1 MSIERFIGQVTRDDE
16 NTVTAFLYS
25 LMDVAYV
32 RTIILRALLKP
43 ALLHP
48 AILRSAILRGKNPYE
63 IVEGIEFSHITTQK
77 REDDVGQPD
86 ICIKNDECYFIIE
99 IKITK
104 STKFQPNQ
112 VTAYPKAVCKEE
124 KKCCALIYLLPDT
137 YPYEEQSGE
146 DESPTFVTRWSDF
159 VREMELSGI
168 ETDNPIMHQFL
179 NYLRSRLSLS
189 TASFERGDIITMFSP
204 QKVFEVLKFQKEWKS
219 FIGDVDT
226 YLKDDKELTETY
238 VQSTWS
244 DWGDYA
250 LGTFASNQ
258 TVTDVFWF
266 GYDPRRSFEE
276 TSAFCCVMKSLVDEK
291 HPQKKPLG
299 EQEVY
304 VVVTMDSL
312 KMNGYLQSDD
322 PEWVYFPI
330 DSAFLYSEKMDEN
343 IKSFADT
350 VKKLILEF
358 SK

>member
-1 MSIERFIGQVTRDDE
+1 MSIEKFIGQVTRDDE

-32 RTIILRALLKP
+32 RTIILRALLP
-43 ALLHP
+43 DN
-48 AILRSAILRGKNPYE
+48 IPYQ
-63 IVEGIEFSHITTQK
+63 IVEGIEFPHISTQK
-77 REDDVGQPD
+77 RVDGVGQPD
-86 ICIKNDECYFIIE
+86 VCIENDECFFIIE
-99 IKITK
+99 IKIAN
-104 STKFQPNQ
+104 STGFQQ
-112 VTAYPKAVCKEE
+112 SQLTAYPEKVHEKAQEYKG
-124 KKCCALIYLLPDT
+124 LIYLLPDS
-137 YPYEEQSGE
+137 YRYEKQPGE
-146 DESPTFVTRWSDF
+146 DRISISVVRWSNF
-159 VREMELSGI
+159 IREMEVSEI
-168 ETDNPIMHQFL
+168 ASDNPIMHQFL
-179 NYLRSRLSLS
+179 NYLKNRLSLS

-226 YLKDDKELTETY
+226 YLKDDKELAETY

-276 TSAFCCVMKSLVDEK
+276 TSAFCCVKKSLVDEK
-291 HPQKKPLG
+291 NPQKKPLG
-299 EQEVY
+299 EQEIY